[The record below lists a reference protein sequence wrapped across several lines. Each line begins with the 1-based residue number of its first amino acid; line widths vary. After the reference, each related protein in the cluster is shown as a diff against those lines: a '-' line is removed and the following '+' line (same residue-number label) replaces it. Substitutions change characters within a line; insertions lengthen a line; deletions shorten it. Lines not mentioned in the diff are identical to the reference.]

1 MSTLSYAAS
10 DATTMLRRNLKHVV
24 RYPSIPVFVAGTPII
39 FLLLFV
45 YVLGGTLGSGLGG
58 GRDDYLA
65 YIVPGVLMLTLTG
78 SATGTAIS
86 VSTDMTEGI
95 VARFRTMA
103 ISRGA
108 VLTGHVL
115 GSLIQTM
122 AAMVLVAAVSL
133 LIGFRPTGSPAG
145 WLGALGVLTLI
156 AFSVTWLSVAMG
168 INAKSVETASNQPM
182 ILLLMPFLGSGFV
195 PTESMPDALRWF
207 ADVQPF
213 TPFIEAVRGLLMGI
227 PVEAGTM
234 LATLIWCAV
243 FSVGGYVWALWLYN
257 RKSVRA

>member
-1 MSTLSYAAS
+1 MSTLSFAAS
-10 DATTMLRRNLKHVV
+10 DASTMLRRNLKHVQ
-24 RYPSIPVFVAGTPII
+24 RYPSIPLFVAGTPIV

-58 GRDDYLA
+58 TRDDYLA

-78 SATGTAIS
+78 GATGTAIS
-86 VSTDMTEGI
+86 VATDMTEGI

-122 AAMVLVAAVSL
+122 AAMLVVAAVAL

-145 WLGALGVLTLI
+145 WLGALGVLSLI

-168 INAKSVETASNQPM
+168 MNAKSIETASNQPTF
-182 ILLLMPFLGSGFV
+182 LLLMPFLGSGFV
-195 PTESMPDALRWF
+195 PTDSMPDVLRWF
-207 ADVQPF
+207 ADMQPF
-213 TPFIEAVRGLLMGI
+213 TPFIETVRGLLMGT
-227 PVEAGTM
+227 PVESGAM
-234 LATLIWCAV
+234 AATFIWCGV
-243 FSVGGYVWALWLYN
+243 LSVGGYVWALWLYN

>member
-10 DATTMLRRNLKHVV
+10 DAATMLRRNLKHVV
-24 RYPSIPVFVAGTPII
+24 RYPSIPIFVAGTPII

-58 GRDDYLA
+58 ARDDYLA

-108 VLTGHVL
+108 VITGHV
-115 GSLIQTM
+115 GQPPPTM
-122 AAMVLVAAVSL
+122 AAMLLVAAVAVL
-133 LIGFRPTGSPAG
+133 VGFRPTGSPAG

-156 AFSVTWLSVAMG
+156 AFSVTWVS
-168 INAKSVETASNQPM
+168 
-182 ILLLMPFLGSGFV
+182 GSHGHRR
-195 PTESMPDALRWF
+195 PR
-207 ADVQPF
+207 Q
-213 TPFIEAVRGLLMGI
+213 EAWI
-227 PVEAGTM
+227 QS
-234 LATLIWCAV
+234 AT
-243 FSVGGYVWALWLYN
+243 SP
-257 RKSVRA
+257 

>member
-1 MSTLSYAAS
+1 MSTLSHAAS

-95 VARFRTMA
+95 VSRFRTMA

-122 AAMVLVAAVSL
+122 AAMVLVAAVAL
-133 LIGFRPTGSPAG
+133 LIGFRPAGSPGRLARSPG
-145 WLGALGVLTLI
+145 RADADRILG
-156 AFSVTWLSVAMG
+156 
-168 INAKSVETASNQPM
+168 
-182 ILLLMPFLGSGFV
+182 
-195 PTESMPDALRWF
+195 
-207 ADVQPF
+207 DVV
-213 TPFIEAVRGLLMGI
+213 VRGHGNQRQERGNSQQPAYD
-227 PVEAGTM
+227 PVAD
-234 LATLIWCAV
+234 AV
-243 FSVGGYVWALWLYN
+243 PW
-257 RKSVRA
+257 